1 MTDHDK
7 AIIEAA
13 KKTADWYRGAL
24 LADDHPA
31 RDLVTAVD
39 AKREA
44 MKPKLL
50 TAEEAI
56 NVARWTDCERVRQA
70 VEPVLTACHE
80 RAYRVIEALP
90 HHPMLDVGMGDAR
103 HDGVSLHE
111 VRAALGIKP

>member
-39 AKREA
+39 ANREA

-50 TAEEAI
+50 TAEEAFEVWRI
-56 NVARWTDCERVRQA
+56 SRGNRMEA
-70 VEPVLTACHE
+70 VGEMLTACHE
-80 RAYRVIEALP
+80 RAYRVIEGLP
-90 HHPMLDVGMGDAR
+90 RHAVHTPSESFVTVYIGDI
-103 HDGVSLHE
+103 
-111 VRAALGIKP
+111 RAALQVKP